1 MRGNFAWRRGV
12 VPQHRMR
19 DIMAKSRRKKSKVKA
34 KSKSK
39 AKNRR
44 KPPAKRKTRK
54 TSAAKKT
61 ARRKSKTKK
70 KRVTRRTEADM
81 SWPEVRASR
90 LRKSAGRDDRIVR
103 DFDRAVNMTPQALEK
118 WLGPNPASGHWSAQC
133 ILEIK
138 RKKPADYTAE
148 DYSHMRKVSAYVK
161 RHGAQRP
168 EGDQRET
175 PWRYSLMNWGHDP
188 LK

>member
-1 MRGNFAWRRGV
+1 
-12 VPQHRMR
+12 
-19 DIMAKSRRKKSKVKA
+19 MAKSKRKKSKA
-34 KSKSK
+34 KTKSK
-39 AKNRR
+39 AKRKTKAKTRTRTKSKRAAPARR
-44 KPPAKRKTRK
+44 KARK
-54 TSAAKKT
+54 TSSAKKT
-61 ARRKSKTKK
+61 ARRKSATKK
-70 KRVTRRTEADM
+70 KRAKRRTEADM
-81 SWPEVRASR
+81 SWGEVRASR
-90 LRKSAGRDDRIVR
+90 IRKSAGKEDRIVR

-118 WLGPNPASGHWSAQC
+118 WLGDNPSSGHWSAQR

-148 DYSHMRKVSAYVK
+148 DYSHMRKVAAYVK

-188 LK
+188 LQ